1 MLEFVNELLNSQDNI
16 IDQLK
21 VLKENKN
28 HKEVQKYINA
38 LVKEN
43 NSPYF
48 NYCIDKYYFGKDVE
62 EVKQP
67 LTQRNIKLYPIY
79 FKSLEIK
86 KETKRQKLLNKVK
99 KGDKI
104 KVLEGCFK
112 GTIGIVEKI
121 DSSSDIITIA
131 VETYDRQHF
140 EGKVKCEFNDIFEII
155 KEGQGEK

>member
-21 VLKENKN
+21 VLKKNKN

-131 VETYDRQHF
+131 VETYDRQPF

>member
-21 VLKENKN
+21 VLKKNKN

-131 VETYDRQHF
+131 VETYDRQPF

-155 KEGQGEK
+155 KEGQSEK